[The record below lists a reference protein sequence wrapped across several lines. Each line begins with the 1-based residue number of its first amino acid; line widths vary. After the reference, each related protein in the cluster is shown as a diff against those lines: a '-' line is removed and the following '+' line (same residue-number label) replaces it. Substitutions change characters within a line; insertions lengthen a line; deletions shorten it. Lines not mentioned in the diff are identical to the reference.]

1 MFDSTGLP
9 RVLVVDDEAIIAD
22 TLVLILNKSGY
33 EASAAYS
40 GEQALELAPVTEPD
54 LLISDV
60 AMKGIDGIETAI
72 RFRSLFPACKVV
84 LFSGQAHSADLLHD
98 ARKKGYAFEV
108 LRKPVEPAVLL
119 RHIRSVLDSSDGKAS
134 PDLRAD
140 KPVIISVADGNPA
153 RRPIPASR

>member
-9 RVLVVDDEAIIAD
+9 RVLVVDDEVIIAD

-40 GEQALELAPVTEPD
+40 GEQALELAPVLEPA
-54 LLISDV
+54 LLITDV
-60 AMKGIDGIETAI
+60 GMSGIDGIETAI

-84 LFSGQAHSADLLHD
+84 LFSGQAHAADLLHD
-98 ARKKGYAFEV
+98 SRKKGFSFEV

-119 RHIRSVLDSSDGKAS
+119 RHIRSVLDSSDEKAS
-134 PDLRAD
+134 PDLQPDR
-140 KPVIISVADGNPA
+140 PVIISVAGGSPERPA
-153 RRPIPASR
+153 PASR